1 MQSESPP
8 AKRKRGDSDSE
19 PAVAVHRSE
28 IFWFDDGSVV
38 LQVEN
43 TQFRVHRS
51 ILASHSTVFKD
62 LFQVPQPESDKS
74 DWVDGCP
81 IVCMSGDTAEDWV
94 HILTVMY
101 KPSSL

>member
-1 MQSESPP
+1 MQRESTPP
-8 AKRKRGDSDSE
+8 AKRKREDPE
-19 PAVAVHRSE
+19 NEAATRSAK
-28 IFWFDDGSVV
+28 FWFDDGSVV

-51 ILASHSTVFKD
+51 ILASHSTVFED

-81 IVCMSGDTAEDWV
+81 IVSMSGDTTKDWE
-94 HILTVMY
+94 HILSFIY
-101 KPSSL
+101 NPSAL